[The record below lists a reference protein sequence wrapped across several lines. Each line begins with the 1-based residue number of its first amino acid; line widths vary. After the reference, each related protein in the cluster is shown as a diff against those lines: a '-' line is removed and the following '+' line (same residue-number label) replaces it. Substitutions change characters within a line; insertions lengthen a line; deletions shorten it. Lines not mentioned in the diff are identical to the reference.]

1 MDLQHSQGSIEAPF
15 LSTSIQTALIMADT
29 QVLQGHF
36 TQLGTFLSKTD
47 YSDPPHASLSQQQT
61 LH

>member
-29 QVLQGHF
+29 QVLPGHF
-36 TQLGTFLSKTD
+36 TQLGTFLYKID
-47 YSDPPHASLSQQQT
+47 NSDPPQT
-61 LH
+61 SFSPPQLH